1 MTSGAQQWTGWGLE
15 AELRFIDSIA
25 ARGSPTLLRGYMRGL
40 GQRVTGWRQGTEL
53 QHFDR
58 DVARS
63 HAQRHLADMVG

>member
-1 MTSGAQQWTGWGLE
+1 MTNGALQNSSWDL
-15 AELRFIDSIA
+15 ASELRFIDRLA
-25 ARGSPTLLRGYMRGL
+25 ERGQPSLIRGYMRGL

-63 HAQRHLADMVG
+63 HAARHLQDMVG